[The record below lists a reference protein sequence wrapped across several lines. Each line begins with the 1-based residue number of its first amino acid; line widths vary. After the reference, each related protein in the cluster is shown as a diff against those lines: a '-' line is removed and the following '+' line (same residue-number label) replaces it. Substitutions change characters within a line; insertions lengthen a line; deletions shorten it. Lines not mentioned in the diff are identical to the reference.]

1 MRSPT
6 LVLATLM
13 AFSALLPAAHS
24 MRPNFVLILGDD
36 ISAADFGCY
45 GNPGVRTP
53 QIDRLAR
60 ESLRFTR
67 AYVTATS
74 CSPSRCS
81 ILTSRYPH
89 NLEAAAELHGAL
101 AAGVP
106 LFPRL
111 LREAGYYTAHAG
123 KAHFG
128 TNANNGVQRL
138 VGPAEAAFE
147 VGGDGEPVPG
157 KGGYGGEEQWLQRLR
172 TRPTDRPFFLW
183 LASHDAHRIW
193 DADDFTGRHAPADVG
208 VPPELV
214 DTPETRQ
221 DLAAYY
227 DEINRLDHH
236 VGLVVEEL
244 RRQGVLEQTV
254 IIFLSDQGRPFPRA
268 KTQVYEAGVATPL
281 IIRLPKTL
289 GQSGVV
295 DSLVSSIDL
304 APTLLEMAGVT
315 RPASFQGVSLTP
327 LFRDPRATVRDFV
340 FAERNWHNFT
350 THIRLVRYGDYAY
363 LRNAYPER
371 WAPGAA
377 ETFYNPSADAL
388 KAGHAAG
395 TLTPL
400 QADIFQR
407 LRPAEELYDLR
418 LDPHQANNLIDRPEA
433 AGMRARLRRAMDQ
446 WQEETGDSVPENPT
460 PPDTDHA
467 TGRKFPNFQR
477 GTPPGAS
484 TGALQIN
491 RPGPIRTHDV
501 RSTPAP

>member
-1 MRSPT
+1 
-6 LVLATLM
+6 M
-13 AFSALLPAAHS
+13 AVGALLPAAHS
-24 MRPNFVLILGDD
+24 MRPNIVLILGDD
-36 ISAADFGCY
+36 ISAADVGCY

-60 ESLRFTR
+60 EGLRFTR

-106 LFPRL
+106 LFPQL

-128 TNANNGVQRL
+128 THTNSGVQRL
-138 VGPAEAAFE
+138 VGPAEAAFD

-183 LASHDAHRIW
+183 LASHDAHRVW
-193 DADDFTGRHAPADVG
+193 DADDFSGRHAPADVI

-244 RRQGVLEQTV
+244 RRQEVLEQTV

-281 IIRLPKTL
+281 IIRLPKSL
-289 GQSGVV
+289 GESGVV
-295 DSLVSSIDL
+295 DVLVSAIDL
-304 APTLLEMAGVT
+304 APTLLELAGVA
-315 RPASFQGVSLTP
+315 RPASFQGVSLAP
-327 LFRDPRATVRDFV
+327 LFRDPRAKVRDFV

-350 THIRLVRYGDYAY
+350 AHARLVRHGDHAY
-363 LRNAYPER
+363 LRNAFPER
-371 WAPGAA
+371 WAPGAS

-388 KAGHAAG
+388 KAGYAAG

-400 QADIFQR
+400 QADLFQR
-407 LRPAEELYDLR
+407 IRPAEELYDLR
-418 LDPHQANNLIDRPEA
+418 TDPHQERNLVDHPGSA
-433 AGMRARLRRAMDQ
+433 SVLHFLRQAMDQ
-446 WQEETGDSVPENPT
+446 WQAETGDSVPENPT
-460 PPDTDHA
+460 QPDTDHA
-467 TGRKFPNFQR
+467 TGKKFPSFQR
-477 GTPPGAS
+477 GDPPGAS
-484 TGALQIN
+484 TGALRIN
-491 RPGPIRTHDV
+491 RPGPVRDHDV
-501 RSTPAP
+501 RTGR